1 MTKAQRLTRM
11 KALATGLLV
20 LAAGLY
26 GLAMVMQQRAPAWAG
41 VWTAV
46 AAFAEAAMIG
56 AMADWFAV
64 VALFRHPLGLPIPH
78 TAIVPRNQ
86 ARIGENLAAFIC
98 DHFLGT
104 TQVVERLRAFDP
116 ARRLAQWMADPAH
129 ARQAS
134 ELVTGAGRHVLTAL
148 EDPRVA
154 AFVREA
160 VLRRMAGIEIATWAG
175 RLLAVLTEGR
185 RHQALLDEV
194 LQRVAARL
202 EDEALQAEIAERIA
216 AEVQVLRMVGLDLVA
231 GRMGT
236 RKLVAGLGRLIAEM
250 GEDTAHPLRARFD
263 GFVARLVD
271 DLQHDPAMRLKA
283 ETLRA
288 DVLAHPALADYVQ
301 QLWQQAVEAL
311 RRDLHADDGVIRTR
325 LADAVQALGERL
337 SADTAMQDW
346 LNGQWLQAA
355 PGLVARWR
363 EDIRRHI
370 TERVARWPADE
381 LSRELELHIG
391 PDLQYVRLN
400 GTLVGGLIGLLIH
413 AVTHT
418 LMP

>member
-1 MTKAQRLTRM
+1 
-11 KALATGLLV
+11 
-20 LAAGLY
+20 
-26 GLAMVMQQRAPAWAG
+26 
-41 VWTAV
+41 
-46 AAFAEAAMIG
+46 
-56 AMADWFAV
+56 
-64 VALFRHPLGLPIPH
+64 
-78 TAIVPRNQ
+78 
-86 ARIGENLAAFIC
+86 
-98 DHFLGT
+98 
-104 TQVVERLRAFDP
+104 
-116 ARRLAQWMADPAH
+116 
-129 ARQAS
+129 
-134 ELVTGAGRHVLTAL
+134 
-148 EDPRVA
+148 
-154 AFVREA
+154 
-160 VLRRMAGIEIATWAG
+160 MAGIDIATWAG

-250 GEDTAHPLRARFD
+250 GEDPAHPLRARFD

-311 RRDLHADDGVIRTR
+311 RRDLHADDGVIRTK

-337 SADTAMQDW
+337 AADTPMQDW

>member
-20 LAAGLY
+20 AAAGLY

-41 VWTAV
+41 VWAAV
-46 AAFAEAAMIG
+46 AAFSEAAMIG

-104 TQVVERLRAFDP
+104 AQVVERLRAFDP

-129 ARQAS
+129 ARQTS
-134 ELVTGAGRHVLTAL
+134 ELVTGARRHVLTAL

-160 VLRRMAGIEIATWAG
+160 VLRRMAGIDIATWAG

-250 GEDTAHPLRARFD
+250 GEDPAHPLRARFD

-288 DVLAHPALADYVQ
+288 DVLAHPELADYVQ

-311 RRDLHADDGVIRTR
+311 RRDLHADDGVIRTK

-337 SADTAMQDW
+337 AADSAMQDW

-413 AVTHT
+413 AVTHA
-418 LMP
+418 LMS

>member
-148 EDPRVA
+148 EDSRVA

-160 VLRRMAGIEIATWAG
+160 VLRRMAGIDIATWAG

-250 GEDTAHPLRARFD
+250 GEDPAHPLRARFD

-337 SADTAMQDW
+337 SADTDRKS
-346 LNGQWLQAA
+346 
-355 PGLVARWR
+355 V
-363 EDIRRHI
+363 
-370 TERVARWPADE
+370 V
-381 LSRELELHIG
+381 
-391 PDLQYVRLN
+391 
-400 GTLVGGLIGLLIH
+400 
-413 AVTHT
+413 
-418 LMP
+418 

>member
-104 TQVVERLRAFDP
+104 AQVVERLRAFDP

-129 ARQAS
+129 ARHVS

-160 VLRRMAGIEIATWAG
+160 VLRRMAGIDIATWAG

-250 GEDTAHPLRARFD
+250 GEDPAHPLRARFD

-301 QLWQQAVEAL
+301 QLWQQAVDAV
-311 RRDLHADDGVIRTR
+311 RRDLHADDGVVRTR

-355 PGLVARWR
+355 PGLVVRWR